1 MTLEKMIT
9 ETVYQKVKKELPEKV
24 LDMLVTQK
32 FADWYTNGNFDK
44 WISGDLV
51 NWCGGSDR
59 RQRTKII
66 KDIQNMLF

>member
-44 WISGDLV
+44 WISGDL
-51 NWCGGSDR
+51 GEAK
-59 RQRTKII
+59 QKII

>member
-32 FADWYTNGNFDK
+32 FADWYTNGNF
-44 WISGDLV
+44 GL
-51 NWCGGSDR
+51 WCAGGAGEA
-59 RQRTKII
+59 RQKMI
-66 KDIQNMLF
+66 KDIESMLF